1 MQVLIRLLPLGAA
14 LVATCAW
21 SATTERFTVVAQT
34 ETVGSLEATRDGSTV
49 KIQYQVSNNG
59 RGPKLSERLVLGGD
73 EMPQTWS
80 IDGTT
85 AFGGKVAERFERK
98 GRAANWESQADRGNE
113 PQSTNKLY
121 VANDSSP
128 WSVGLYARAL
138 TKAPNNTLDALPSG
152 KLRLDKVR
160 DLTIGDT
167 AVTGYMLTGVN
178 LTPDIVFLDSA
189 GALFASVE
197 LPTTAIIRRGFEN
210 HAPELIGIVRSLEFA
225 QLERIQRQSAHRFDT
240 PLRIRNVRVFDPVG
254 KRLGEPVSVVVFRD
268 RIASIE
274 PLAAGDGASGE
285 RVIDGNGG
293 TLMPGLHDMHSH
305 NTGWS
310 GVFYLAA
317 GVTNV
322 RDLGNN
328 NEELL
333 RLVDQLERGELAG
346 PRIVR
351 AGFLEGRSP
360 YSARYGMIAET
371 LPDAIKDVHWYSD
384 RGYRQIKIYNSMNPD
399 WVAPIAAEAHKLG
412 LRVSGHVPAF
422 MSPDR
427 AIRDGYDEINH
438 LNQLVLGWLIGPQDD
453 TRTPLRLTAMGER
466 MADLDLSSERVRA
479 TIELMKSRG
488 TALDPTIVII
498 ERLMLSRA
506 GKVAAGDAPYLDH
519 TPIGYQRYRR
529 RSFVDFKSREHEQT
543 YERSFAKLME
553 TIGVLHEA
561 GIRLLPGTDDGTGF
575 TLLRELELYAQ
586 AGIPPAEVL
595 SLATLGCA
603 KYLGRDQEL
612 GSIEPGKRADFV
624 LLEGDPT
631 RDISAIRRARLVMKD
646 AALYFPA
653 ELYEAIGIRPFAAA
667 PAIRTVQ

>member
-1 MQVLIRLLPLGAA
+1 
-14 LVATCAW
+14 
-21 SATTERFTVVAQT
+21 
-34 ETVGSLEATRDGSTV
+34 
-49 KIQYQVSNNG
+49 
-59 RGPKLSERLVLGGD
+59 
-73 EMPQTWS
+73 
-80 IDGTT
+80 
-85 AFGGKVAERFERK
+85 
-98 GRAANWESQADRGNE
+98 
-113 PQSTNKLY
+113 
-121 VANDSSP
+121 
-128 WSVGLYARAL
+128 
-138 TKAPNNTLDALPSG
+138 LDALPSG
-152 KLRLDKVR
+152 KLRLEKVR
-160 DLTIGDT
+160 DLTIGNT

-178 LTPDIVFLDSA
+178 LTPDIVFLDSS

-197 LPTTAIIRRGFEN
+197 LPATAIIRNGFEK
-210 HAPELIGIVRSLEFA
+210 HVPELITLVRTLEFA
-225 QLERIQRQSAHRFDT
+225 QLERIQQQSAHRFDT
-240 PLRIRNVRVFDPVG
+240 PLRIRNVRVFDPVK
-254 KRLGEPVSVVVFRD
+254 KRLGDPVSVVVFRD
-268 RIASIE
+268 RISTIE
-274 PLAAGDGASGE
+274 LLDTSDEAAGE
-285 RVIDGNGG
+285 HVIDGGGG
-293 TLMPGLHDMHSH
+293 TLIPGLHDMHSH

-322 RDLGNN
+322 RDLGNS

-333 RLVDQLERGELAG
+333 HLVDQLDRGTLPG
-346 PRIVR
+346 PRVVR

-371 LPDAIKDVHWYSD
+371 LPDAIKDVHWYAD

-422 MSPDR
+422 MTPDR
-427 AIRDGYDEINH
+427 AIHDGYDEINH

-466 MADLDLSSERVRA
+466 MASLDLSSERVRA
-479 TIELMKSRG
+479 TVDLMKTRK

-543 YERSFAKLME
+543 YEQSFAKLME
-553 TIGVLHEA
+553 TLGVLHKA
-561 GIRLLPGTDDGTGF
+561 GVRLLPGTDDGTGF

-586 AGIPPAEVL
+586 AGIAPADVL

-603 KYLGRDQEL
+603 NYLGRDQEL

-624 LLEGDPT
+624 LLDGDPT
-631 RDISAIRRARLVMKD
+631 RDISAIRRTRLVMKD
-646 AALYFPA
+646 SALYFPA
-653 ELYEAIGIRPFAAA
+653 ELYEAIGIRPFVAA
-667 PAIRTVQ
+667 PAVRTVQ